1 MNYPR
6 LRTGLA
12 EFFIIVLGVGT
23 ALAADSFRKSFADR
37 HTEREYTARLV
48 SELRAGRERIV
59 YNQNRVGSALTAI
72 DTLLL
77 ARDRAR
83 DTATMVRL
91 AVRAANYEYN
101 PAGILHDQTY
111 RELLSTGSLGLIR
124 DLPTRTAITTYYRL
138 AYRAAEVT
146 IETHERT
153 REFANLVRAATGEA
167 PSKLVESG
175 YALAP
180 DARARVLARM
190 VTKPDLDDEL
200 RSLRSRLSDRSV
212 WIARLLAGTDSLINT
227 LEPK

>member
-1 MNYPR
+1 MR
-6 LRTGLA
+6 SGLA

-37 HTEREYTARLV
+37 HTDREYTARLV
-48 SELRAGRERIV
+48 GELRAGRERIV
-59 YNQNRVGSALTAI
+59 YHQNRVGSAMTAI

-77 ARDRAR
+77 PRDYTR

-124 DLPTRTAITTYYRL
+124 DLPTRGAITTYYRL

-146 IETHERT
+146 IETSERA

-180 DARARVLARM
+180 DARARL
-190 VTKPDLDDEL
+190 VTLFVNRKNMDDEL
-200 RSLRSRLSDRSV
+200 RFLRSRLSDRSV
-212 WIARLLAGTDSLINT
+212 WIARLVAGTDSLVNT
-227 LEPK
+227 LESK